1 MTELIFKVDDNLA
14 SRFSSVAK
22 ERYNGDKNA
31 ALSDAFLLLFLQPIR
46 SDRRRL
52 AGLID
57 EIRAQVRVAG
67 GITEE
72 EIENQIA
79 EFRRKKRAGQ

>member
-31 ALSDAFLLLFLQPIR
+31 AMSDAFLLLFLQPIR
-46 SDRRRL
+46 NDRRRL

-57 EIRAQVRVAG
+57 EIRAQVRDAS
-67 GITEE
+67 GITEKD
-72 EIENQIA
+72 IDKKIA
-79 EFRRKKRAGQ
+79 EYRRKKRAGR